1 MKNTELKAIIKKQWD
16 ASTKKKNS
24 KKVLLH
30 EPTFNYKEIYEATK
44 CLISTNVTMGKK
56 VIDFEKNYNSLF
68 SFRNSI
74 SCNSGSSANLLAVS
88 AIINPDYENRLKQ
101 GDEVIVPALSWSTT
115 IWPLIQCNLT
125 PVFVDIDR
133 ETLNID
139 VNEIKKAITKKTKA
153 IMLVHVYGNPCNMDE
168 ILKICKNYNLTLIED
183 CCESMGATYKK
194 KSVGH
199 FGTLGTFSFYF
210 SHHITTIEGGMVVSK
225 DDRLSEL
232 LRILRAHGWIREV
245 KNKERYQQK
254 DIDNKFLFV
263 NLGYNLRLN
272 EVQASIGNVQLK
284 KFHSILKKRKKVAER
299 WLEILKPFENQ
310 ILFQKELK
318 NAEHS
323 WFGFCMSLKQIKKNQ
338 LNDFRN
344 FLTKNGIENRPIICG
359 NMVKQPALKKFRHRF
374 IGELSNSNYVMNNS
388 FSIGCHQDVTTD
400 SQHFVYKLFK
410 NYFGK

>member
-16 ASTKKKNS
+16 ANTKKKNS

-194 KSVGH
+194 
-199 FGTLGTFSFYF
+199 
-210 SHHITTIEGGMVVSK
+210 E
-225 DDRLSEL
+225 
-232 LRILRAHGWIREV
+232 
-245 KNKERYQQK
+245 
-254 DIDNKFLFV
+254 
-263 NLGYNLRLN
+263 
-272 EVQASIGNVQLK
+272 
-284 KFHSILKKRKKVAER
+284 
-299 WLEILKPFENQ
+299 
-310 ILFQKELK
+310 
-318 NAEHS
+318 
-323 WFGFCMSLKQIKKNQ
+323 
-338 LNDFRN
+338 
-344 FLTKNGIENRPIICG
+344 
-359 NMVKQPALKKFRHRF
+359 
-374 IGELSNSNYVMNNS
+374 
-388 FSIGCHQDVTTD
+388 
-400 SQHFVYKLFK
+400 KL
-410 NYFGK
+410 YSYH